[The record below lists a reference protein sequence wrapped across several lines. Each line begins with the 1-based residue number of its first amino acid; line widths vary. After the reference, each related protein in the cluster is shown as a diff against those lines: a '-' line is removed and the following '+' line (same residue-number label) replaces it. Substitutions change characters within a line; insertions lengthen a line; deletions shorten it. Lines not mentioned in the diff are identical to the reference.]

1 MNVPATSSQPLATN
15 KEGCRH
21 DEAGQAGLLRW
32 KGPLLGFGAYI
43 GRALTDAIF
52 PRKCRACGTYWPPG
66 PPSLSAHTHHDTDL
80 RAGDPALCNT
90 FHRVALPFLC
100 SDCGASFEPVRS
112 PLCERCGVMFKSP
125 VGEDHL
131 CSDCLRQPGAFRRAR
146 AAGVY
151 SGALMELVHQLK
163 YRSCFVLLDP
173 LGQLL
178 QEAFRLHW
186 RPGEIDMVLP
196 IPLHARRWRQR
207 GFNQAQML
215 VDAWIKAERRGR
227 RDASRFP
234 KARGIFV
241 RSRPTAPQT
250 GLGKPERHRNIRGA
264 FKVVDRAAVKGRR
277 ILLVDDV
284 YTTGAT
290 AAEAARELLENG
302 AETVD
307 VLTIARTMPH
317 RDRMGR
323 KAKRIGE

>member
-1 MNVPATSSQPLATN
+1 
-15 KEGCRH
+15 
-21 DEAGQAGLLRW
+21 
-32 KGPLLGFGAYI
+32 
-43 GRALTDAIF
+43 
-52 PRKCRACGTYWPPG
+52 
-66 PPSLSAHTHHDTDL
+66 
-80 RAGDPALCNT
+80 
-90 FHRVALPFLC
+90 
-100 SDCGASFEPVRS
+100 
-112 PLCERCGVMFKSP
+112 MFKSP

-163 YRSCFVLLDP
+163 YRACFVLLDP

-178 QEAFRLHW
+178 QEAFQLHW

-215 VDAWIKAERRGR
+215 VDALAKLERRGT
-227 RDASRFP
+227 RDECRFP
-234 KARGIFV
+234 KARDIFV

-250 GLGKPERHRNIRGA
+250 GLGKPERRRNIRGA
-264 FKVVDRAAVKGRR
+264 FKVVDRAAVKGRS

-290 AAEAARELLENG
+290 AAEAARELKENG
-302 AETVD
+302 AEAVD
-307 VLTIARTMPH
+307 VLTIARTMPNL
-317 RDRMGR
+317 DRTGR
-323 KAKRIGE
+323 KVKRIGE